1 MESIKDL
8 ILMLILELTNIMSVV
23 ELVSMKILKKTIP
36 FSKVSRNLM
45 MKMTTK
51 KKKKSFLK
59 LAKEQSKELLA
70 SKNKK
75 RILMLSVINPIL

>member
-1 MESIKDL
+1 
-8 ILMLILELTNIMSVV
+8 MLILELINIMSVV
-23 ELVSMKILKKTIP
+23 ELVLMKILKKMIP
-36 FSKVSRNLM
+36 FSKVSQNLM
-45 MKMTTK
+45 MKMMTK
-51 KKKKSFLK
+51 KKKKNFLK